1 MSLETLLVIVAVVVA
16 AVVNVI
22 LPWLK
27 KRLEDGLAGN
37 AEPELQEAPTAVLAP
52 VLSASPAPA
61 PEFATRR
68 NAPSRTTAPMAPAVA
83 RAGRRSRLGSLSGM
97 RDGIVLAAVLG
108 PCRAQTPFV

>member
-1 MSLETLLVIVAVVVA
+1 MTLETLLVIVAVVA
-16 AVVNVI
+16 MAVFNVI

-27 KRLEDGLAGN
+27 KLQQDALAGN
-37 AEPELQEAPTAVLAP
+37 AELELQEAPTAVLAP
-52 VLSASPAPA
+52 ALSAVPA

-68 NAPSRTTAPMAPAVA
+68 NAPAGTTAPMAPAAA
-83 RAGRRSRLGSLSGM
+83 RPARRSRLGSLSGM